1 MNMIA
6 RAMIEAPQY
15 ANDEARWQAVIDR
28 DRRADGAFYFSVRTT
43 GIYCRPSCA
52 ARRPRRDNVEFYATS
67 NEAEQAGFRPCKRCR
82 PNAAAA
88 NEHNEAVARAC
99 RLIAELRSCH
109 GSRYLQRRLDCR
121 RSTFTEC
128 SRR

>member
-6 RAMIEAPQY
+6 RTMIEAPQY

-52 ARRPRRDNVEFYATS
+52 ARRPRRDNVEFYANS

-88 NEHNEAVARAC
+88 NC
-99 RLIAELRSCH
+99 RSL
-109 GSRYLQRRLDCR
+109 R
-121 RSTFTEC
+121 RS
-128 SRR
+128 